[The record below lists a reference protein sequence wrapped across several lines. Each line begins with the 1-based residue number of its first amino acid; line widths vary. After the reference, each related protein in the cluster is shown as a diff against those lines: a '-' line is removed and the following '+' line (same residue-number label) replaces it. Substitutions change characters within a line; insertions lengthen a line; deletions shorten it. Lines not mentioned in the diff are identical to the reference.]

1 MNPSKRN
8 DTIDLIKTFAILSVV
23 AIHVSAPYV
32 AGDVTS
38 AYWPVA
44 CFFRSFASGGVPLF
58 FMASGALLLRP
69 EKEMP
74 LKKLYGKNMLRILAA
89 LFVWAFVY
97 RLAPIYGGIHSLGE
111 LKAALADLLFF
122 RHKDHLYY
130 LHVMIL
136 VYAFLPMS
144 RIVACH
150 AAKSDRVYLLVLWFI
165 LGIFLPTLKAFY
177 PLDGVG
183 AIPLQWIMVLSYSA
197 MGYTFMGY
205 VLSDQKPAKTPFAFS
220 AAMGFLLI
228 FGGTFILSRAA
239 GLLEERLFEGT
250 SVGVCLWAM
259 GLFALAQH
267 IPLSEKMKARV
278 LAVSNASFAIYL
290 VHVLV
295 LDYLKNFFPVLGRL
309 NPLVGIPTVTIAV
322 FAVSYM
328 IYKCLSIIPLVRK
341 WLI

>member
-1 MNPSKRN
+1 MSPSKRN

-69 EKEMP
+69 EKDMP

-111 LKAALADLLFF
+111 LKAVLADLVFF

-165 LGIFLPTLKAFY
+165 LGIF
-177 PLDGVG
+177 
-183 AIPLQWIMVLSYSA
+183 
-197 MGYTFMGY
+197 
-205 VLSDQKPAKTPFAFS
+205 
-220 AAMGFLLI
+220 
-228 FGGTFILSRAA
+228 
-239 GLLEERLFEGT
+239 
-250 SVGVCLWAM
+250 
-259 GLFALAQH
+259 
-267 IPLSEKMKARV
+267 
-278 LAVSNASFAIYL
+278 
-290 VHVLV
+290 
-295 LDYLKNFFPVLGRL
+295 FPH
-309 NPLVGIPTVTIAV
+309 
-322 FAVSYM
+322 
-328 IYKCLSIIPLVRK
+328 
-341 WLI
+341 